1 MAATLPARHHL
12 AYVTHDVEATTHF
25 YTRVLGMPLV
35 NAVMDDK
42 IPSTGAPFPYLHIFF
57 RMGDGATIAFFEVP
71 GIPVLPLAPDH
82 PVYKTFNHV
91 ALEVGSRPELDAW
104 EARLREHGV
113 DLIRHDH
120 GIIDSIYF
128 HDPNGV
134 RLELTT
140 SIDKEWNNRG
150 EAATA
155 ALDRWIA
162 AKKKARESGADEVAA
177 LRELALSESHGIAMG
192 RKPA

>member
-1 MAATLPARHHL
+1 
-12 AYVTHDVEATTHF
+12 
-25 YTRVLGMPLV
+25 
-35 NAVMDDK
+35 
-42 IPSTGAPFPYLHIFF
+42 
-57 RMGDGATIAFFEVP
+57 
-71 GIPVLPLAPDH
+71 
-82 PVYKTFNHV
+82 
-91 ALEVGSRPELDAW
+91 
-104 EARLREHGV
+104 
-113 DLIRHDH
+113 
-120 GIIDSIYF
+120 
-128 HDPNGV
+128 V